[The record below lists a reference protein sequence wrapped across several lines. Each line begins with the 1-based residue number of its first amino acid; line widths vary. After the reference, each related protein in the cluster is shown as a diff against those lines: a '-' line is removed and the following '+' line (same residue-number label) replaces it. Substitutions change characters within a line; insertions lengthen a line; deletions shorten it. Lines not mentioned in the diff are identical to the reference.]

1 MKIILAAAVVA
12 LAAASSPVSANTDTC
27 VRKTVKLNPLV
38 SAIISGCELAWW
50 GAYIVPGNANKGKSS
65 SNK

>member
-12 LAAASSPVSANTDTC
+12 LAVVASSASANTDSC
-27 VRKTVKLNPLV
+27 VRKTVKLNPAV
-38 SAIISGCELAWW
+38 SAIISGCDLAWW

>member
-1 MKIILAAAVVA
+1 MKIILAASVIA
-12 LAAASSPVSANTDTC
+12 LALASSASANTDSC

-38 SAIISGCELAWW
+38 SAVISGCELAWW
-50 GAYIVPGNANKGKSS
+50 GAYIVPGSANKGKSS